1 MKIRIGNMAIA
12 VVMLFACLAF
22 VVAAPVQ
29 AQEMAQK
36 QSEVKGKMRLVMERY
51 YDMIHGSKI
60 MGEGMMRAEAMLT
73 EGPNALARDTKK
85 VTADSE
91 TERGQ

>member
-12 VVMLFACLAF
+12 VVTLFACLAF

-36 QSEVKGKMRLVMERY
+36 HSEVKGKMRLVMERY
-51 YDMIHGSKI
+51 NEMIHGSKI
-60 MGEGMMRAEAMLT
+60 MREGMMRAEAMLT
-73 EGPNALARDTKK
+73 EGPNHLSKDAKK
-85 VTADSE
+85 VTAGSE
-91 TERGQ
+91 TEKGH